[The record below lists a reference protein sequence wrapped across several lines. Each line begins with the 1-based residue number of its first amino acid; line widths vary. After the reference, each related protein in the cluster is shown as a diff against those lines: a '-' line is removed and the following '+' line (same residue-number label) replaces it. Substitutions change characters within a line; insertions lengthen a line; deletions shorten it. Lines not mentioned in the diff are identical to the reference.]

1 MDYSGLNNTGSIGED
16 SEIKVV
22 IKGRP
27 ISNLLNELWF
37 LDLIKIIPE
46 LKTLLVNGVLTS
58 VCLTPMT
65 FTFQVNKMRHA
76 DDTST
81 ASVRLMTLGYK
92 VNIL

>member
-1 MDYSGLNNTGSIGED
+1 MDYSDLNNIGSIGED

-27 ISNLLNELWF
+27 ISSLLEELWF

-46 LKTLLVNGVLTS
+46 LKTLLVNGVLAG
-58 VCLTPMT
+58 VCLSSMT
-65 FTFQVNKMRHA
+65 FTFHGMRYA
-76 DDTST
+76 NDAST
-81 ASVRLMTLGYK
+81 ASLKLIRLGYR